1 VQANQSWTATI
12 ESNALNT
19 NPSRTIESH
28 TKSGNRTVDKQS
40 VEVRGLDGR
49 FEPYEDIE
57 KETVQVDA
65 GTVRITTRTFGRD
78 VHGAKTPVRV
88 TEEEQHTLPN
98 GDSKLVRTTSSADM
112 NATFT
117 VSQRETVETKR
128 IAANVEEID
137 STLVMPTVNGLAPVL
152 KTHEIRKR
160 GADDTEESEK
170 SIFLLDVDRKWQLS
184 EIRQTTI
191 RREGNMRIREER
203 ISCRDYQGKLNEVD
217 RIISKETEDPPGEK
231 RSTLETYSLNVPGLT
246 QDASLHLVERA
257 TTVQRTNTTGE
268 QVTEQK
274 LAQANAGDPHSG
286 LRLNVVVN
294 DTVRQGP
301 SGTQETRTTQ
311 KWDAMG
317 KFGIVSIEMTTS
329 DRIAS
334 NQLQQK
340 Q

>member
-1 VQANQSWTATI
+1 
-12 ESNALNT
+12 
-19 NPSRTIESH
+19 
-28 TKSGNRTVDKQS
+28 
-40 VEVRGLDGR
+40 
-49 FEPYEDIE
+49 
-57 KETVQVDA
+57 
-65 GTVRITTRTFGRD
+65 
-78 VHGAKTPVRV
+78 
-88 TEEEQHTLPN
+88 
-98 GDSKLVRTTSSADM
+98 
-112 NATFT
+112 
-117 VSQRETVETKR
+117 
-128 IAANVEEID
+128 VEEID

-191 RREGNMRIREER
+191 RREGNVRIREER

-217 RIISKETEDPPGEK
+217 RIVSKESESPSGEK
-231 RSTLETYSLNVPGLT
+231 RSTVETYSLNVPGLT
-246 QDASLHLVERA
+246 QDSSLHLVERA

-294 DTVRQGP
+294 DTARQGP